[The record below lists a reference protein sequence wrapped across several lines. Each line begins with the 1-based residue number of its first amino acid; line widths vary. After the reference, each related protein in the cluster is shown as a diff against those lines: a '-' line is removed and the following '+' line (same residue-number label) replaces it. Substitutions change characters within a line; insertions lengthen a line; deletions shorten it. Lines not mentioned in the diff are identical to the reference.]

1 MRVITGIAGGR
12 KLKSPEG
19 EAVRPTTDQV
29 KQAIFNILQF
39 DLEGRRVLDLFGG
52 TGQLGIEALSRGAR
66 EAVFTDSS
74 RTSVQ
79 LIRENLKRCGLEG
92 KVLQT
97 DALSYLARGE
107 KFDVI
112 FIDPPYDSGLY
123 QAVLERINAVDNL
136 TEGGI
141 IVCDIAICP
150 GSFDPITLG
159 HLNIIRRS
167 AKIFDEVVVCV
178 MLNAT
183 KTSPMFT
190 IDERVGMVKRAVTR
204 YPNVRVDTAG
214 MLLAEYAR
222 QYENAVIV
230 KGLRAASDFDYEFQM
245 NLINKK
251 INPELETMFLT
262 ASEKYTFLSSSVVRE
277 MATYGADLTGL
288 VPTELIP
295 DIEEKAKLWRKA

>member
-39 DLEGRRVLDLFGG
+39 DLEGRRILDLFGG

-112 FIDPPYDSGLY
+112 FIDPPYDGGLY
-123 QAVLERINAVDNL
+123 QAVLEKRPMS
-136 TEGGI
+136 EKR
-141 IVCDIAICP
+141 IAICP

-190 IDERVGMVKRAVTR
+190 IDERVGMVKRAVVR
-204 YPNVRVDTAG
+204 YSNVRVDTADV
-214 MLLAEYAR
+214 LLAEYAR
-222 QYENAVIV
+222 RYGSAVIV